1 MKRSFILVIAILV
14 NVVCFAQRIK
24 SVHPQQLPA
33 DVTAANVTSTAK
45 TTAAGDTYILK
56 NRPDTA
62 AKTIYLVGS
71 RDSGYVT
78 GINYWGDKA
87 FAERYDVTDSARNYQ
102 VIGVMAQFAGR
113 VHSGST
119 HSVTFKVWDQGSMQ
133 PITGTLFFNGF
144 PNNELTTVNVPA
156 TQIGIGISADT
167 LKSFYFGTPAG
178 NLSTSFFVGY
188 SIDYY
193 FSDLGGDTLGLQS
206 TWNGYRKPLT
216 MYTLKYNISDLDT
229 TLDTVFNV
237 QNATLGSDNIWYD
250 NYWQND
256 NILNNLI
263 IYPIVVAGFPTST
276 KGITKNN
283 LTYYGCYPNP
293 VANSTNVKFS
303 LASGADVTI
312 QLMDMSG
319 RVLNTLDEKGL
330 AAGEHV
336 IPVNTTN
343 LPAGEY
349 LYLIRTSQ
357 GDGIAGK
364 IVKKHP

>member
-1 MKRSFILVIAILV
+1 MKRSFILVIAVLV
-14 NVVCFAQRIK
+14 NVACFAQRIK

-33 DVTAANVTSTAK
+33 DVTAVYASGGAK
-45 TTAAGDTYILK
+45 TTAPGDTYTLK

-62 AKTIYLVGS
+62 TKTIYLVGS

-78 GINYWGDKA
+78 GTNYWGDKA

-113 VHSGST
+113 IHTGST
-119 HSVTFKVWDQGSMQ
+119 HSVIFKVWDQGSMQ
-133 PITGTLFFNGF
+133 PISGTRFFNGF

-156 TQIGIGISADT
+156 TQIGIGVSADT
-167 LKSFYFGTPAG
+167 LKSFFFGTG
-178 NLSTSFFVGY
+178 TVDLSTSFFVGY
-188 SIDYY
+188 SIDYN

-206 TWNGYRKPLT
+206 TWDGYRKPLAL
-216 MYTLKYNISDLDT
+216 YTLKYNVSEFDT

-263 IYPIVVAGFPTST
+263 IYPIVVAGFPTGT

-283 LTYYGCYPNP
+283 LTYFGCYPNP
-293 VANSTNVKFS
+293 TVNSTNVKFS

-312 QLMDMSG
+312 QVMDMSG
-319 RVLNTLDEKGL
+319 RVLSTIDEHGL
-330 AAGEHV
+330 AAGDHV
-336 IPVNTTN
+336 IPVNTAS

-349 LYLIRTSQ
+349 LYLVRTSQ

-364 IVKKHP
+364 VVK